1 MMTPSELREYEFKG
15 AGRNAYKSDDV
26 DEFFATVAI
35 AYEKM
40 YRENAELVKR
50 IGLLADR
57 LEQYKQDE
65 TDIKQAVLSAQK
77 AADIIVKE
85 AEMSVEDSKAE
96 ADAILAAAKG
106 EADII
111 KADAEKQ
118 AIADSDLL
126 LSIARDKAEAILNKA
141 KEEAHGILIKAN
153 DSASNTVGAANRAV
167 TSESLH
173 YDMLKKEVSEFR
185 ASILSQY
192 KAHIELISK
201 LPELAVE
208 KANEIEAQKKD
219 EEASLLVDVADNNVA
234 EESSE
239 DVALNSFEI
248 DTDGLDFDSFE
259 EDEDDFSGE
268 NVVKTNLPYDFFE
281 ENSSLEFVEE
291 DATDD
296 VEDIPVVATEI
307 TKEAD
312 DFESG
317 FSVNADAFDFSNEFA
332 DDEDELEE
340 IDEAFNEETEN
351 DDLKSIDEITE
362 DIEEPDE
369 QGDEV
374 SDEAEYEDIPISKGF
389 AVDAGEI
396 DFSMFEEEEETP
408 SLFDSIEKIDD
419 NKFSVAFD
427 EDDDEDDDDDDDSGL
442 KSKFGFFRR
451 KK

>member
-26 DEFFATVAI
+26 DEFFATVSI

-50 IGLLADR
+50 VSLLADR
-57 LEQYKQDE
+57 LEQYKKDE

-85 AEMSVEDSKAE
+85 AEMSVEDSKSE

-126 LSIARDKAEAILNKA
+126 LSIARDKAEAIINKA

-153 DSASNTVGAANRAV
+153 DSASDTVGAANRTV

-192 KAHIELISK
+192 KAHIEMISK
-201 LPELAVE
+201 LPELAIE
-208 KANEIEAQKKD
+208 KANEIEAQKK
-219 EEASLLVDVADNNVA
+219 EKEASLIVDVADEEAN
-234 EESSE
+234 ESSTE
-239 DVALNSFEI
+239 EIVDEATAEGFEI
-248 DTDGLDFDSFE
+248 VTEGLEFDSFE
-259 EDEDDFSGE
+259 ENEDDIAGE
-268 NVVKTNLPYDFFE
+268 DVVKTTLPYDFFE
-281 ENSSLEFVEE
+281 ESASLEFVEDASFE
-291 DATDD
+291 DAEA
-296 VEDIPVVATEI
+296 V
-307 TKEAD
+307 KEAD
-312 DFESG
+312 SFESG
-317 FSVNADAFDFSNEFA
+317 FSVEADALDFSNDFA
-332 DDEDELEE
+332 EEDDESEKAVEE
-340 IDEAFNEETEN
+340 SGDNIDENDAIESDDAETDTEVEE
-351 DDLKSIDEITE
+351 K
-362 DIEEPDE
+362 
-369 QGDEV
+369 
-374 SDEAEYEDIPISKGF
+374 EYEDIPISKGF
-389 AVDAGEI
+389 EVDAGEI
-396 DFSMFEEEEETP
+396 DFSMFEEEGETP

-427 EDDDEDDDDDDDSGL
+427 EDDDYIDEDDDDGDS
-442 KSKFGFFRR
+442 KPKFGFFRR

>member
-26 DEFFATVAI
+26 DEFFATVSI

-50 IGLLADR
+50 VSLLADR
-57 LEQYKQDE
+57 LEQYKKDE

-85 AEMSVEDSKAE
+85 AEMSVEDSKSE

-126 LSIARDKAEAILNKA
+126 LSIARDKAEAIINKA

-153 DSASNTVGAANRAV
+153 DSASDTVGAANRTV

-192 KAHIELISK
+192 KAHIEMISK
-201 LPELAVE
+201 LPELAIE
-208 KANEIEAQKKD
+208 KANEIEAQKK
-219 EEASLLVDVADNNVA
+219 EKEASLIVDVADEEAN
-234 EESSE
+234 ESSTE
-239 DVALNSFEI
+239 EIVDEATTEGFEI
-248 DTDGLDFDSFE
+248 VTEGLEFDSFE
-259 EDEDDFSGE
+259 ENEDDIAGE
-268 NVVKTNLPYDFFE
+268 DVVKTTLPYDFFE
-281 ENSSLEFVEE
+281 ESASLEFVEDASFE
-291 DATDD
+291 DAEA
-296 VEDIPVVATEI
+296 V
-307 TKEAD
+307 KEAD
-312 DFESG
+312 SFESG
-317 FSVNADAFDFSNEFA
+317 FSVEADALDFSNDFA
-332 DDEDELEE
+332 EEDDESEKAVEE
-340 IDEAFNEETEN
+340 SGDNIDENDAIESDDAETDTEVEE
-351 DDLKSIDEITE
+351 K
-362 DIEEPDE
+362 
-369 QGDEV
+369 
-374 SDEAEYEDIPISKGF
+374 EYEDIPISKGF
-389 AVDAGEI
+389 EVDAGEI
-396 DFSMFEEEEETP
+396 DFSMFEEEGETP

-427 EDDDEDDDDDDDSGL
+427 EDDDYIDEDDDDGDS
-442 KSKFGFFRR
+442 KPKFGFFRR

>member
-26 DEFFATVAI
+26 DEFFATVSI

-50 IGLLADR
+50 VSLLADR

-85 AEMSVEDSKAE
+85 AEMSVEDSKSE
-96 ADAILAAAKG
+96 ADAILSAAKG

-126 LSIARDKAEAILNKA
+126 LSIARDKAEAIINKA

-153 DSASNTVGAANRAV
+153 DSASDTVGAANRTV

-192 KAHIELISK
+192 KAHIEMISK
-201 LPELAVE
+201 LPELAIE
-208 KANEIEAQKKD
+208 KANEIEAQKK
-219 EEASLLVDVADNNVA
+219 EKEASLIVDVADEEAN
-234 EESSE
+234 ESSTE
-239 DVALNSFEI
+239 EIVDEAATEGFEI
-248 DTDGLDFDSFE
+248 VTEGLEFDSFE
-259 EDEDDFSGE
+259 ENEDDIAGE
-268 NVVKTNLPYDFFE
+268 DVVKTTLPYDFFE
-281 ENSSLEFVEE
+281 ETASLEFVEDDSFE
-291 DATDD
+291 DAEA
-296 VEDIPVVATEI
+296 V
-307 TKEAD
+307 KEAD
-312 DFESG
+312 SFESG
-317 FSVNADAFDFSNEFA
+317 FSVEADALDFSNDFAEEA
-332 DDEDELEE
+332 DDVDESEE
-340 IDEAFNEETEN
+340 VVEESADNIDENDAIESDDAETDTEVEE
-351 DDLKSIDEITE
+351 K
-362 DIEEPDE
+362 
-369 QGDEV
+369 
-374 SDEAEYEDIPISKGF
+374 EYEDIPISKGF

-396 DFSMFEEEEETP
+396 DFSMFEEEGETP

-427 EDDDEDDDDDDDSGL
+427 EDDDYIDEDDDDGDS
-442 KSKFGFFRR
+442 KPKFGFFRR

>member
-50 IGLLADR
+50 VGLLADR

-65 TDIKQAVLSAQK
+65 SEIKQAVLSAQK

-85 AEMSVEDSKAE
+85 AEISVEDSKTE

-126 LSIARDKAEAILNKA
+126 LSIARDKAEAIINKA

-153 DSASNTVGAANRAV
+153 DSASNTVGAANRTV

-192 KAHIELISK
+192 KAHIEMISK

-208 KANEIEAQKKD
+208 KANEIEEQKKA
-219 EEASLLVDVADNNVA
+219 EEASLVVDMAD
-234 EESSE
+234 EEVVDE
-239 DVALNSFEI
+239 PQVEAFEI
-248 DTDGLDFDSFE
+248 ATEDIEFTSFE
-259 EDEDDFSGE
+259 EDEDDFTGE
-268 NVVKTNLPYDFFE
+268 DVVKTTLPFDFFE

-291 DATDD
+291 AE
-296 VEDIPVVATEI
+296 VEDEEAEIVEQATSF
-307 TKEAD
+307 T
-312 DFESG
+312 SG
-317 FSVNADAFDFSNEFA
+317 FSVEADEFDFSNEFA
-332 DDEDELEE
+332 EDNEESADEDVE
-340 IDEAFNEETEN
+340 IEASTDDLTEN
-351 DDLKSIDEITE
+351 NETASS
-362 DIEEPDE
+362 EELNA
-369 QGDEV
+369 EV
-374 SDEAEYEDIPISKGF
+374 SDAEEKEYEDIPISKGF
-389 AVDAGEI
+389 SVDAGEI
-396 DFSMFEEEEETP
+396 DFSMFEEESEEP
-408 SLFDSIEKIDD
+408 SILDSIEKIDTE
-419 NKFSVAFD
+419 KFSVAFD
-427 EDDDEDDDDDDDSGL
+427 EDDDDEDEADESNS